1 LRPPA
6 GPSTSPLAVMVFRI
20 VPAPFTAQVRELL
33 RASAL
38 PAEDLAGEPA
48 TRFYVSRSGDELVG
62 VVGLELY
69 GEAAL
74 LRSLAVARSVRG
86 QGLGAA
92 LVRYAEEAAST
103 QNARAL
109 YLLTMSAERFF
120 IRLGYRN
127 QDRRLAPESI
137 ASTQQFSALCPS
149 SAAFMM
155 KEL

>member
-1 LRPPA
+1 
-6 GPSTSPLAVMVFRI
+6 MVFRI

-33 RASAL
+33 TASAL
-38 PAEDLAGEPA
+38 PTEDLAGEPA
-48 TRFYVSRSGDELVG
+48 TQFYVSRSADELVG

-74 LRSLAVARSVRG
+74 LRSLAVARSARG
-86 QGLGAA
+86 RGLGAA

-109 YLLTMSAERFF
+109 YLLTLSAERFF
-120 IRLGYRN
+120 ARLGYRN
-127 QDRRLAPESI
+127 QDRRFAPRTL

>member
-1 LRPPA
+1 LRVP
-6 GPSTSPLAVMVFRI
+6 PLAVMVFRI
-20 VPAPFTAQVRELL
+20 VPAAFTAQVRELL

-38 PAEDLAGEPA
+38 PAEDLTGEPA
-48 TRFYVSRSGDELVG
+48 THFYVSRSGDELVG

-74 LRSLAVARSVRG
+74 LRSLAVARSMRG

-92 LVRYAEEAAST
+92 LVRYAEEAAAT
-103 QNARAL
+103 QNARTL
-109 YLLTMSAERFF
+109 YLLTLSAERFF
-120 IRLGYRN
+120 VSLGYRK
-127 QDRRLAPESI
+127 QDRRLAPQSI
-137 ASTQQFSALCPS
+137 AATQQFSALCPS

>member
-1 LRPPA
+1 M
-6 GPSTSPLAVMVFRI
+6 GFRI
-20 VPAPFTAQVRELL
+20 VPAPFTTQVRELL

-38 PAEDLAGEPA
+38 PTEDLTGEPA
-48 TRFYVSRSGDELVG
+48 TQFYVSRSGDALVG

-109 YLLTMSAERFF
+109 YLLTTSVERFF
-120 IRLGYRN
+120 VRLGYRN

-137 ASTQQFSALCPS
+137 ASTQQFAALCPS